1 MIVKQ
6 AGIPYFTFLLTAAN
20 VDQCECQKTRRFKTQ
35 SFFCFKMVKPPA
47 KFHACLQKA
56 FALREDDST
65 VMVPEATCD
74 HVAALEGVQEVSSLV
89 AETFGTGD
97 VLAVCTFTN
106 VHRLAFCAWI

>member
-1 MIVKQ
+1 MIGKQ

-20 VDQCECQKTRRFKTQ
+20 VDQRECQKTRQFKAQ
-35 SFFCFKMVKPPA
+35 SFFFEMVKPPP
-47 KFHACLQKA
+47 KFHVCLQKV